1 MVWVA
6 FGVGLVLG
14 ISGGLLARGLFEMIH
29 AERDLASRISLK
41 HRETRDNPSKR
52 LHL

>member
-6 FGVGLVLG
+6 FGVGLLLG
-14 ISGGLLARGLFEMIH
+14 MSGGLLARGLFEMIH

-41 HRETRDNPSKR
+41 RTEARDNSSKM